1 MNIDWT
7 KIDGYREDMTADE
20 KLELLNSYEA
30 DNEPISTPGP
40 APAHTD
46 DKPAQDKPNPAKSST
61 VSKALY
67 DKTASELAALKKQI
81 RSRMTEDEQ
90 KEADRK
96 ANEEAMRAELDAL
109 RHEKT
114 ISTYKAAYL
123 SLGYDDKLASDA
135 ASAMT
140 DGDMDTVFAIMKQHS
155 VTSEKALKA
164 KLLKEMPTPPAGGD
178 PEAEKQKKQMADL
191 RKIMGLPV

>member
-20 KLELLNSYEA
+20 KLELLSSYEA
-30 DNEPISTPGP
+30 GNEPASTPGP
-40 APAHTD
+40 APAHID
-46 DKPAQDKPNPAKSST
+46 DKPEQNKPNPAKSST

-90 KEADRK
+90 KEADRT
-96 ANEEAMRAELDAL
+96 ANEEAMRAELAEL

-155 VTSEKALKA
+155 VTSEKALRA
-164 KLLKEMPTPPAGGD
+164 KLLKETPTPPAGGD

>member
-20 KLELLNSYEA
+20 KLELLSRYKA
-30 DNEPISTPGP
+30 DNEPASTPDP

-46 DKPAQDKPNPAKSST
+46 DKPVQDKPNPAKSST

-96 ANEEAMRAELDAL
+96 ANEEAMRAELAEL
-109 RHEKT
+109 KHEKT